1 MGVFEHYSRKCFV
14 ISGAVAI
21 ALIMVCLKFTSP
33 WVEDHKMS
41 PVIAANHSN
50 ADPWYCSCYP
60 SQVDDSNNN
69 SSVQETQGAI
79 LPDEKGQASPL
90 VVPESFNKPDQEL
103 VDKIN
108 GNMDD
113 KRVLIV
119 AAANYGMREYVYNWI
134 ESLKRT
140 GEGDRFLVF
149 CLDDQ
154 LYSHMVAAG
163 YEQHAATIPRSWFHD
178 EVHSDFEEYYS
189 IKYRIIT
196 HAKTLIVQQLLYMDV
211 TVLFSDVDVVWLRP
225 RLRDFMLTFLQ
236 IRSKTQAIFQQEGTD
251 QKVINSG
258 FYLMRPSDDMK
269 RLLAETIYLAD
280 TDKTLTQQGAMNAA
294 LDHVNM
300 ELRSTGVVLLD
311 ILHFPNGYVY
321 FENDWCRQH
330 GVDPYMVHANYLVS
344 NNSNGLKNLAYAQY
358 ARLVMTKE
366 NN

>member
-1 MGVFEHYSRKCFV
+1 M
-14 ISGAVAI
+14 
-21 ALIMVCLKFTSP
+21 KFTSP
-33 WVEDHKMS
+33 LFEEHEMS
-41 PVIAANHSN
+41 QVTTANHSN

-60 SQVDDSNNN
+60 SEAYNNN
-69 SSVQETQGAI
+69 NNTTSIQETHDVI
-79 LPDEKGQASPL
+79 LPDEKGQARPL
-90 VVPESFNKPDQEL
+90 IVPESFSKPDQEL

-108 GNMDD
+108 DNMDD

-140 GEGDRFLVF
+140 GEGDKFLVF
-149 CLDDQ
+149 CLDMQ
-154 LYSHMVAAG
+154 LYHHMVAAG
-163 YEQHAATIPRSWFHD
+163 YERHAATIPRSWFHD
-178 EVHSDFEEYYS
+178 DVQSGFEEYYS

-225 RLRDFMLTFLQ
+225 RLRDFMWTFLKM
-236 IRSKTQAIFQQEGTD
+236 RSKTQVIFQQEGTD

-330 GVDPYMVHANYLVS
+330 GVEPYMVHANYLVS
-344 NNSNGLKNLAYAQY
+344 IHSDCINQSY
-358 ARLVMTKE
+358 TSC
-366 NN
+366 